1 MLSLTFVD
9 SSHHL
14 NTKEVNLWEVC
25 FALLIL
31 IVISTVT
38 RRWWCFAL
46 LPVSDR
52 LEEGSQAN
60 RENQG
65 WWWGGGTHLSLHLG
79 GGEVLCQW
87 PHWISCKTFIVLSF
101 ANLTFHKANKFS
113 PYEYLWVHHPGIESW
128 IPNVSK
134 QSIKTPLEIFAYVNK
149 IAEFKIGKTNGQQI
163 CFYR

>member
-1 MLSLTFVD
+1 MGSVLCFVD
-9 SSHHL
+9 FDCNFYSHQKVMMFCSASCFRQIGRGKSS
-14 NTKEVNLWEVC
+14 K
-25 FALLIL
+25 
-31 IVISTVT
+31 
-38 RRWWCFAL
+38 
-46 LPVSDR
+46 
-52 LEEGSQAN
+52 
-60 RENQG
+60 QG
-65 WWWGGGTHLSLHLG
+65 KSRMVGGGGTHLSLHLG